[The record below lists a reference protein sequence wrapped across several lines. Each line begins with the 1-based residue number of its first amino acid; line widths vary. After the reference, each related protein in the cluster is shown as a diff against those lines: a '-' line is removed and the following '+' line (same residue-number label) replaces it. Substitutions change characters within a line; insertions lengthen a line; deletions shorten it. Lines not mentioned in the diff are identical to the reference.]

1 MADASG
7 NAAASSCKL
16 VDRHSA
22 IRNPPP
28 AEDEIDWCG
37 RGGGG
42 RGGGTVNSEQC
53 SVHSDR
59 RLRACDT
66 SDAQQGLKVVVVGR
80 TVGQRWHTSKLIQ
93 WVPCYRRSV
102 LVWFRFG
109 SV

>member
-42 RGGGTVNSEQC
+42 RGGGTVNSAVQC
-53 SVHSDR
+53 AVCTLIVGCELATQAMHNKDSW
-59 RLRACDT
+59 LWWWG
-66 SDAQQGLKVVVVGR
+66 GLWDKGG
-80 TVGQRWHTSKLIQ
+80 THH
-93 WVPCYRRSV
+93 PN
-102 LVWFRFG
+102 
-109 SV
+109 